1 MKKIHIIGVLIAAIA
16 ISVLIKEAYSVDK
29 MVNFAQAQKSGDK
42 VKIVG
47 HLVKD
52 KEIVYDPAVDPN
64 KFTFFM
70 IDSDSVE
77 AQVTLLKAK
86 PTDFEMSE
94 QVTVT
99 GRSKNGQFVAT
110 DVLMKCPSKYK
121 DENVYTK
128 EQI

>member
-1 MKKIHIIGVLIAAIA
+1 MKKTHILGLLIAAVA
-16 ISVLIKEAYSVDK
+16 CGVLIKEAYAVDK
-29 MVNFAQAQKSGDK
+29 MVSFSEAQQTGDK

-47 HLVKD
+47 QLVKD
-52 KEIVYDPAVDPN
+52 KEIRYDPIADPN
-64 KFTFFM
+64 QFSFYM
-70 IDSDSVE
+70 IDKDSVE
-77 AQVTLLKAK
+77 SLVVLMKAK

-99 GRSKNGQFVAT
+99 GRYRKGQFVAT
-110 DVLMKCPSKYK
+110 DVLMKCPSKYQ

>member
-16 ISVLIKEAYSVDK
+16 IGVLIKEAYSVDK
-29 MVNFAQAQKSGDK
+29 MVNFAEAQRTGDK

-64 KFTFFM
+64 KFTFYM
-70 IDSDSVE
+70 IDKDSVE
-77 AQVTLLKAK
+77 AKVTLLKAK

-99 GRSKNGQFVAT
+99 GRSKDGQFIAS

-128 EQI
+128 NQI

>member
-1 MKKIHIIGVLIAAIA
+1 MKKIHIIGVLIAAVA
-16 ISVLIKEAYSVDK
+16 IGVLIKEAYSVDK
-29 MVNFAQAQKSGDK
+29 MVNFAEAQQTGDK

-64 KFTFFM
+64 KFTFYM
-70 IDSDSVE
+70 IDKDSVE
-77 AQVTLLKAK
+77 QKVTLLKAK

-99 GRSKNGQFVAT
+99 GRHKNGQFVAS

-121 DENVYTK
+121 DDNVYTK
-128 EQI
+128 DQL